1 MKIGVVTLGFFF
13 LSLVRPSFA
22 QQKQLTVFGYFAGR
36 PTMID
41 SFPVEKLT
49 HLCYSFTHLKGSR
62 ISLNNARDSATLRNC
77 VAQKKRNP
85 ALKVIVSLGGWTGCY
100 TCSEIFSKDSSVRI
114 FASSVKKLLNDFHA
128 DGIDLDWEYPVI
140 EGPPGHPFSAADKNN
155 FTQLIKVLRDSIGYQ
170 KELSFA
176 AGGFRSY
183 LASSIDWTAILPYVD
198 RINLMT
204 YDLVGGYDTVT
215 GHHTALY
222 STKTQKESCDAA
234 VSYLVN
240 RGVPVGKLVL
250 GAAFYARIWQ
260 NVPAAQNGLYQKGKF
275 LRGVSFRNF
284 DSSFSKDSGFVYHWD
299 KKAHAPYLYN
309 AQKQWFV
316 TFDDSRSITD
326 KMKYVKE
333 NGLDGIMFWQL
344 ADDRFSDGLLD
355 LIDRLKRGR

>member
-1 MKIGVVTLGFFF
+1 MKIGFVTLVLFYG
-13 LSLVRPSFA
+13 SLAWPASA
-22 QQKQLTVFGYFAGR
+22 QQKNLTVFGYYAGR

-85 ALKVIVSLGGWTGCY
+85 ALKVIISLGGWTGCY
-100 TCSEIFSKDSSVRI
+100 TCSAIFSKDSSVRI
-114 FASSVKKLLNDFHA
+114 FASSVKKLLTDFAA
-128 DGIDLDWEYPVI
+128 DGIDLDWEYPAI
-140 EGPPGHPFSAADKNN
+140 EGPPGHPFAAADKNN

-176 AGGFRSY
+176 AGGFHDY
-183 LASSIDWTAILPYVD
+183 LEASIDWKAITPYVN

-204 YDLVGGYDTVT
+204 YDLVGGYDTIT

-222 STKTQKESCDAA
+222 ATKKQKESCDAA
-234 VSYLVN
+234 VSYLLN
-240 RGVPVGKLVL
+240 SGVPASKLVL

-260 NVPAAQNGLYQKGKF
+260 NVAATNHGLYQKGKF

-284 DSSFSKDSGFVYHWD
+284 DSSFSTDSGFVYHWD
-299 KKAHAPYLYN
+299 SRAQAPYLYN

-316 TFDDSRSITD
+316 TFDDSRSITQ

-333 NGLDGIMFWQL
+333 NGLGGIMFWQL
-344 ADDRFSDGLLD
+344 TDDRFSDGLLD
-355 LIDRLKRGR
+355 LIDRLKKGR

>member
-1 MKIGVVTLGFFF
+1 MKVLLVTFGFFF
-13 LSLVRPSFA
+13 LCLFQPAFA
-22 QQKQLTVFGYFAGR
+22 QQKNLTVFGYYAGR

-62 ISLNNARDSATLRNC
+62 ISLSNARDSATLRNC

-100 TCSEIFSKDSSVRI
+100 TCSDIFSKDSSVRI
-114 FASSVKKLLNDFHA
+114 FASSVKKLLTDFNA
-128 DGIDLDWEYPVI
+128 DGIDLDWEYPGI

-155 FTQLIKVLRDSIGYQ
+155 FTQLIKILRDSIGYQ

-176 AGGFRSY
+176 AGGFSSY
-183 LASSIDWTAILPYVD
+183 LESSIDWTAILPYVN

-204 YDLVGGYDTVT
+204 YDLVGGYDTIT

-234 VSYLVN
+234 VAYLLN
-240 RGVPVGKLVL
+240 RGIPASKLLV

-260 NVPAAQNGLYQKGKF
+260 KVPDKNNGLYQPGKF
-275 LRGVSFRNF
+275 LKGVSYRNF
-284 DSSFSKDSGFVYHWD
+284 DSSFSRDSGFVYHWD
-299 KKAHAPYLYN
+299 NKAKAPYLYN
-309 AQKQWFV
+309 AEKQWFV
-316 TFDDSRSITD
+316 TFDDSQSITQ
-326 KMKYVKE
+326 KMKYIKE
-333 NGLDGIMFWQL
+333 NRLGGIMFWQL
-344 ADDRFSDGLLD
+344 TDDRFSGGLLD
-355 LIDRLKRGR
+355 LIDRLKHTR